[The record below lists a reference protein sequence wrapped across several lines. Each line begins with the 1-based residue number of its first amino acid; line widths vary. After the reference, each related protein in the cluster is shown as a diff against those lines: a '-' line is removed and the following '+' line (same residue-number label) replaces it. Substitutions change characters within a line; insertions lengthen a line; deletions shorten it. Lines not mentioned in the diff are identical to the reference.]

1 MGLPKASRLKHH
13 RDFRTVYERGKTYRG
28 DHLILKVLYSSPAT
42 LGFPLSPT
50 RVGISISQK
59 VSKKAVDRNRLKRQ
73 LRSVIRE
80 LLGNIQQGLMVIVVV
95 RPNANEC
102 NYEHFLRELKQ
113 LLLKANIAHGH

>member
-1 MGLPKASRLKHH
+1 VGLPKANRLKHH

-28 DHLILKVLYSSPAT
+28 DYLILKVLYISPT
-42 LGFPLSPT
+42 ILGSPSSPT
-50 RVGISISQK
+50 RLGISISQK
-59 VSKKAVDRNRLKRQ
+59 VSKKAVVRNRLKRQ

-80 LLGNIQQGLMVIVVV
+80 LLGTIRQGLMIIVVV